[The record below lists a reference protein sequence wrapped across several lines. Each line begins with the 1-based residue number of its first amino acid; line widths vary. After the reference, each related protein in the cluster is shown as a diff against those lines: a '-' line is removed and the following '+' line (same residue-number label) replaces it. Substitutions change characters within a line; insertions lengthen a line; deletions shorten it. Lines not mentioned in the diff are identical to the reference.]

1 MRTVEAN
8 SYNFTVDTNTDTTI
22 ATGELQNEMASR
34 NSKMQVQAGG
44 ESRLETDQGG
54 HLVAAVHNGPA
65 IRENLFAQDS
75 HLNQS
80 QFKVVENAERSL
92 IANKDSPASI
102 YTERTAY
109 MSHPKQN
116 NGARPDAFMIN
127 DTITYAN
134 GNRQEV
140 HLSFSNMTVNQQE
153 NINQELERN
162 INIED
167 ISNPNDELRNS
178 MTSWEY
184 ADLMVKTDTELPE
197 LKQEFEEHITNENL
211 QNMYEPEQIENTEM
225 ISDTSMEWDFNHN
238 DYGNEMEVSENWGAE
253 CEQSTDVC
261 SADVGA
267 ESSPSCDND

>member
-1 MRTVEAN
+1 MKTVEAN
-8 SYNFTVDTNTDTTI
+8 GYKFAVDTNTGTTT

-34 NSKMQVQAGG
+34 NSKMQAQAGG
-44 ESRLETDQGG
+44 ELRLETDQGG

-92 IANKDSPASI
+92 IANKDSLASI

-116 NGARPDAFMIN
+116 NGARSDAFMIN

-134 GNRQEV
+134 GSRQEV

-211 QNMYEPEQIENTEM
+211 QNMYEPEQIENIEM